1 MALSV
6 ETCVDEKTFYEKLE
20 LLKENSKSKIT
31 VDIDQLFN
39 DNVKNYFRKCR
50 RRSRRRRTRNRSSTF
65 KARHQHYKMKRLG
78 FKEQQDYYKGQQ
90 DISTKK

>member
-31 VDIDQLFN
+31 VDIDQLFY
-39 DNVKNYFRKCR
+39 DNVKNY
-50 RRSRRRRTRNRSSTF
+50 
-65 KARHQHYKMKRLG
+65 LG
-78 FKEQQDYYKGQQ
+78 SAEGVQEGEGHGTEAQLSKQ
-90 DISTKK
+90 DINTIK